1 MIELRPYQ
9 DRLANDIRSAFSSG
23 ARRPL
28 AVSPTGSGK
37 TVLFS
42 YITSQVLKRGSRV
55 MIVAHRR
62 EILDQISAT
71 LKRVS
76 VPHGF
81 IQAGKPMSKQAAMVA
96 SIQTLGRR
104 LDQVAPPDLVIIDE
118 CFVRGTMIGS
128 VPIEDIRPGMNVLG
142 WDGRKFVQETV
153 VRLYR
158 KSAMRLVTIRF
169 TCGRVVTCT
178 PNHPFADP
186 FGNWVNAGG
195 LTPGMMVATVL
206 GDERLHHLPISDCI
220 QEPKE
225 TLRESSLQI
234 QVQQPDDCQQFQEAR
249 RRDYSIQK
257 IERNAQT
264 RGSREGFIDSKSNE
278 VEARDSWWKRCY
290 TSARAAITRVCA
302 WVGNGSSGKDRKIED
317 IGISSG
323 LQTGYCQRAIDDRSR
338 SGRPLAQC
346 DFEEK
351 SGREKSGAVGVTW
364 VESVE
369 IHERGGA
376 GRFDEVC
383 PDGLVYNFE
392 TSGSHTYT
400 AEGIIVHN
408 CHHAVSKTYIEVFAR
423 WPEAKFIGVTA
434 TPERLDGKG
443 LGSMFDRMVMGPS
456 VQWLIDNGFLAR
468 PVYYAPRETPD
479 LSHVHKVAGDFDR
492 AETEEIIDTPRIT
505 GDAVIHYRRFC
516 GGQRAVAFCISV
528 AHAQHVAEQFCAA
541 GVPAASIDG
550 SLDPEVRA
558 QRVADLTAG
567 KILVLTSCEL
577 ISEGFDLPAVNAAI
591 LLRPTHSLSMHLQQ
605 LGRALRPYPG
615 KTHATILDHVGN
627 CLRHGLAEQERAW
640 DLEGREKRT
649 KKSTPVETKQCSKC
663 FAIFTGTVCP
673 QCGQQREVTGREVEE
688 VDGELQRLSIED
700 IAAKRE
706 ARREE
711 GKCRTLEDFKA
722 LARERGYKPGWAYF
736 RWQARQRKSTVLTHL
751 L

>member
-1 MIELRPYQ
+1 MNLRPYQ
-9 DRLANDIRSAFSSG
+9 DRLANDIRAAFASG

-42 YITSQVLKRGSRV
+42 YITSQVLKRGARV
-55 MIVAHRR
+55 IIIAHRR
-62 EILDQISAT
+62 EILDQISGT

-81 IQAGKPMSKQAAMVA
+81 IQAGKPSSNQPAMVA

-104 LDQVAPPDLVIIDE
+104 LDETPAPDLVIIDE

-128 VPIEDIRPGMNVLG
+128 IPIEDIRPGMKVLG
-142 WDGRKFVQETV
+142 WNGSEFVPETV

-158 KSAMRLVTIRF
+158 KAAMRLVTLRF
-169 TCGRVVTCT
+169 SCGRVVTCT

-186 FGNWVNAGG
+186 FGNWVNAGD

-206 GDERLHHLPISDCI
+206 GNERLHHLPIRDCS
-220 QEPKE
+220 EKTE
-225 TLRESSLQI
+225 KTVRESSLQI
-234 QVQQPDDCQQFQEAR
+234 QVQQPDDYQQSEETW
-249 RRDYSIQK
+249 RRDHSIPK
-257 IERNAQT
+257 IERNAQA
-264 RGSREGFIDSKSNE
+264 RGSGEGFVGLEGDE
-278 VEARDSWWKRCY
+278 METAGARWKRYC
-290 TSARAAITRVCA
+290 SASRSAIARVCA
-302 WVGNGSSGKDRKIED
+302 WLGYGSSDQNRKNPE
-317 IGISSG
+317 IGIPVG
-323 LQTGYCQRAIDDRSR
+323 LQTGYRKHCLEDRNRGGRVFSPVDCEAN
-338 SGRPLAQC
+338 SGL
-346 DFEEK
+346 K
-351 SGREKSGAVGVTW
+351 KSGAVGISW

-369 IHERGGA
+369 VHERGGA

-392 TSGSHTYT
+392 TTGSHTYT

-408 CHHAVSKTYIEVFAR
+408 CHHSVSKTYVEVFAR

-443 LGSMFDRMVMGPS
+443 LGAMFDRMVMGPS

-468 PVYYAPRETPD
+468 PVYYAPKETPD
-479 LSHVHKVAGDFDR
+479 LSSVHKVAGDFDR

-505 GDAVIHYRRFC
+505 GDAVTHYRRLC
-516 GGQRAVAFCISV
+516 NGQRAVAFCISI
-528 AHAQHVAEQFCAA
+528 AHAQHVADQFCAA
-541 GVPAASIDG
+541 GIPAASIDG
-550 SLDPEVRA
+550 SLDPVVR
-558 QRVADLTAG
+558 QKRVEDLTYG

-605 LGRALRPYPG
+605 LGRALRPFPG

-627 CLRHGLAEQERAW
+627 CLRHGLAEQEREW
-640 DLEGREKRT
+640 DLDGREKRT
-649 KKSTPVETKQCSKC
+649 KKSKPVETKQCKHC
-663 FAIFTGTVCP
+663 FAIFTGTACP
-673 QCGQQREVTGREVEE
+673 QCGTEREVSPREVEE

-706 ARREE
+706 SRREE

-722 LARERGYKPGWAYF
+722 LARQRGYKPGWAYF
-736 RWQARQRKSTVLTHL
+736 RWQARQRKSTVTAHL
-751 L
+751 V

>member
-1 MIELRPYQ
+1 MELRPYQ
-9 DRLANDIRSAFSSG
+9 DRLANDIRSAFSLG

-104 LDQVAPPDLVIIDE
+104 LDEVAPPDLVIIDE
-118 CFVRGTMIGS
+118 
-128 VPIEDIRPGMNVLG
+128 
-142 WDGRKFVQETV
+142 
-153 VRLYR
+153 
-158 KSAMRLVTIRF
+158 A
-169 TCGRVVTCT
+169 
-178 PNHPFADP
+178 
-186 FGNWVNAGG
+186 
-195 LTPGMMVATVL
+195 
-206 GDERLHHLPISDCI
+206 
-220 QEPKE
+220 
-225 TLRESSLQI
+225 
-234 QVQQPDDCQQFQEAR
+234 
-249 RRDYSIQK
+249 
-257 IERNAQT
+257 
-264 RGSREGFIDSKSNE
+264 
-278 VEARDSWWKRCY
+278 
-290 TSARAAITRVCA
+290 
-302 WVGNGSSGKDRKIED
+302 
-317 IGISSG
+317 
-323 LQTGYCQRAIDDRSR
+323 
-338 SGRPLAQC
+338 
-346 DFEEK
+346 
-351 SGREKSGAVGVTW
+351 
-364 VESVE
+364 
-369 IHERGGA
+369 
-376 GRFDEVC
+376 
-383 PDGLVYNFE
+383 
-392 TSGSHTYT
+392 
-400 AEGIIVHN
+400 
-408 CHHAVSKTYIEVFAR
+408 HHAVSKTYIEVFAR
-423 WPEAKFIGVTA
+423 WPDAKFIGVTA

-505 GDAVIHYRRFC
+505 GDAVTHYRRFC

-550 SLDPEVRA
+550 SLDPDVRR
-558 QRVADLTAG
+558 QRVSDLTAG

-605 LGRALRPYPG
+605 LGRALRPFPG

-640 DLEGREKRT
+640 DLEGREKRA

-673 QCGQQREVTGREVEE
+673 QCGHQREVTSREVEE

-711 GKCRTLEDFKA
+711 GKCRSLEDFKA